1 MGRTKLEKEIADILE
16 LPINEFTFYRHD
28 KSLVY
33 SLYVHYKHFDQ
44 WANNYSNEL
53 KLMKIGDYLLKKI
66 GLKRAFEEDNA
77 YIEIHLKGIGRAI
90 ELYKFDYVHCRFIDQ
105 ISISFCEWKWFN

>member
-16 LPINEFTFYRHD
+16 LPTNEFTFYRHG

-44 WANNYSNEL
+44 WANSYSNEK
-53 KLMKIGDYLLKKI
+53 KLMKIGSYLLKALGI
-66 GLKRAFEEDNA
+66 ERTFQEDNT
-77 YIEIHLKGIGRAI
+77 YVEVHLKGKGRAI
-90 ELYKFDYVHCRFIDQ
+90 ELYKFDYTHCRFIDETT
-105 ISISFCEWKWFN
+105 ISFCEWEWFN